1 MDVRSKNQPVR
12 GVFSSVSPKQQQTR
26 ARRGREKGLCGRTD
40 CHEKERYPFVP
51 RILHIRER
59 RTATLVHHCH
69 ISHHPAN
76 GERTFR
82 WTRGSARSGRR
93 RRRRGAKAKLIWRG
107 RWWWVVRGK
116 RAHDGRAESPLN
128 EREGEPG
135 LCAESAGVRAV
146 QEIREY
152 EAGQLEEPRDEGGE
166 HECEDRAG
174 GQLVNDHVAVHVQ
187 PRRGV
192 HDGFPVGGRCIC
204 RRRHVGL
211 ETATTERGQKQNQVS
226 RKARRLIFAL
236 WPRAGKGE
244 RTRTYGGRFLLRLLW
259 DDMDVPALDPY
270 RYGRRGFRRHVR
282 EDAIVVGAPT
292 PRTAIAG
299 NGLVRLRKKC
309 TERPAKDRPLRRADD
324 GGCGEQTVGVAVIV
338 GEGGGGVGRG
348 RAWRGVVVVALKVVR
363 IRC

>member
-12 GVFSSVSPKQQQTR
+12 GVFSFVSPKQQQTR

-59 RTATLVHHCH
+59 RTTTLVHHCH

-76 GERTFR
+76 GESTFR
-82 WTRGSARSGRR
+82 QTRGSARSGRR

-135 LCAESAGVRAV
+135 LCAESAGVRAM

-166 HECEDRAG
+166 HEYEDRAG
-174 GQLVNDHVAVHVQ
+174 GQLVDDHVAVHVQ

-211 ETATTERGQKQNQVS
+211 ETATTERSQKQTRLAEKTADEFLPFGRGQKGGENENV
-226 RKARRLIFAL
+226 RGAL
-236 WPRAGKGE
+236 PVASPLG
-244 RTRTYGGRFLLRLLW
+244 
-259 DDMDVPALDPY
+259 
-270 RYGRRGFRRHVR
+270 RYGCPRSRPVSIWAAWVSPSRSRRRHRCQCPHPLDRYRQERVDTTA
-282 EDAIVVGAPT
+282 EKMH
-292 PRTAIAG
+292 RTS
-299 NGLVRLRKKC
+299 C
-309 TERPAKDRPLRRADD
+309 
-324 GGCGEQTVGVAVIV
+324 
-338 GEGGGGVGRG
+338 
-348 RAWRGVVVVALKVVR
+348 
-363 IRC
+363 